1 MVSSFL
7 FQILKP
13 KLILIFSILLISI
26 GIGTAVGTTTEF
38 SLIGI
43 ILVLSSSIISAIRLV
58 ILQKV
63 LQSNEFETTAT
74 TTSIL
79 EIDQINNNDDSI
91 TIDSNL
97 IEMDDDDFDIFAD
110 KDYEIKDR
118 NLDTTNNPSTF
129 LVYFYIMMIL
139 SISILPFSIILEW
152 KNIYFSFLNYNLK
165 NNSIFMSKFWFIIR
179 MSGIIF
185 YGGIIAF
192 FLNVFEYLLVQT
204 TSSLT
209 LTVSNFYSSPNHW
222 AVLYSYSRL
231 LEFQKN

>member
-1 MVSSFL
+1 MISSFL

-63 LQSNEFETTAT
+63 LQSNEFETTT
-74 TTSIL
+74 KSIL
-79 EIDQINNNDDSI
+79 EIDDQINNDNNDDSN

-179 MSGIIF
+179 MLGIIF

-222 AVLYSYSRL
+222 AVLYL
-231 LEFQKN
+231 F